1 MSKSLNQLLLS
12 PASFLASPVPLT
24 PVDTLGAKTN
34 STDCAGPVSPPA
46 EYEVTEPQEAIQVES
61 YFGFVKETVDAY
73 FLVEAC
79 VAGVLPCIKDVRIL
93 ESPLRMRSGSV
104 VVIADNELQQKW
116 KDAKNWSI
124 PKKDGSFMLSREI
137 QSPGCTTPIT
147 HRERSKLF
155 TTNALKPG
163 TKLLPNGLAKRTV
176 SMNGS
181 DGKRYRVISYFYPC
195 HVQHLYTDKKSAG
208 LGPLQIPSRQP
219 KFERFMKEWMAF
231 NAAKKQRQAMEAEL
245 TALPESIVPV
255 DAPLDIVVRDWDESD
270 NQLLPS
276 SNYLAPLCLPPSFLP
291 LDVPSISAR
300 IGSCA
305 SFQKF
310 PTPESSIPDMKAA
323 ESLLQLAYPTTL

>member
-1 MSKSLNQLLLS
+1 MSKPLNNYYSLLHLS
-12 PASFLASPVPLT
+12 WPHQYRLHLWTHWSKGKSALNVRA
-24 PVDTLGAKTN
+24 
-34 STDCAGPVSPPA
+34 VSPPA
-46 EYEVTEPQEAIQVES
+46 EYEATEPQEAIQVES

-79 VAGVLPCIKDVRIL
+79 VAGVLSCIKDVRML
-93 ESPLRMRSGSV
+93 ESPLRIRSGSV
-104 VVIADNELQQKW
+104 LVIADNELQQKW

-219 KFERFMKEWMAF
+219 KC
-231 NAAKKQRQAMEAEL
+231 
-245 TALPESIVPV
+245 
-255 DAPLDIVVRDWDESD
+255 PLDIVVRDWDETD

-291 LDVPSISAR
+291 LDVPSMSAR
-300 IGSCA
+300 SGSCA